1 MEKQKVFW
9 VVLAVSVFVVVVLI
23 VGVLLLRQHPAGS
36 PRATVTPMNDS
47 GSQVYEYQ
55 RETPLTPP
63 PGGQP
68 GTQAGGQGTQSA
80 APGASGT
87 QPGGQPG
94 DQQTLHFYIGEGAPS
109 AGGAS
114 TGTASGAPAPAAPG
128 TSSATGPSSPA
139 ASPAPSPSV
148 PPAVS
153 SARAAV
159 RPKAARPSAASATP
173 SSASAS
179 RKVTQYWIQAGA
191 YKSQDKAEE
200 LVKLLDGKGISS
212 RVFSYA
218 QKSETWYR
226 VRVGPYANRGE
237 AGKFLSLVK
246 QVQGLEASYISLVP
260 VSRSSVN

>member
-36 PRATVTPMNDS
+36 PRTTVTPMNDS

-63 PGGQP
+63 AGAQP
-68 GTQAGGQGTQSA
+68 GTQPGEQPGTQSA
-80 APGASGT
+80 APGT

-94 DQQTLHFYIGEGAPS
+94 GPQTLHFYIGEGSPP

-114 TGTASGAPAPAAPG
+114 GGAASGTSAPAAPGAPPATGAPAPAA
-128 TSSATGPSSPA
+128 SAATPPST
-139 ASPAPSPSV
+139 

-153 SARAAV
+153 SAPATA
-159 RPKAARPSAASATP
+159 RPKAARPSAV
-173 SSASAS
+173 SASAS
-179 RKVTQYWIQAGA
+179 SAAAAKKVTQYWIQAGA

-200 LVKLLDGKGISS
+200 LVKFLDGKGISS

-218 QKSETWYR
+218 SKSETWYR

>member
-68 GTQAGGQGTQSA
+68 GTQS
-80 APGASGT
+80 GAGT

-109 AGGAS
+109 ASGAS

-191 YKSQDKAEE
+191 YKSQDRAEE